1 MLQSRSYGK
10 NNTCAK
16 KHPDLFGKDFT
27 RPIYPV
33 CRMDWRDFTS
43 WGKIVRRP
51 FSMAETTNTN
61 PERIEK
67 HNLKTS
73 SCEDIPIPRD
83 YSGCILTDNFSQ
95 RLKKRVA
102 GCILCYQEAENTGN
116 PAIQYLSAWR
126 EKEKI
131 IWYEFVGE
139 QFRRLLMCDRGKEAE
154 VFRGRI
160 IERRVYKYDD
170 LHHKVQQEALG
181 RTDLMKVRKKLRAES
196 RNSGYLEAV
205 YKVAFKKGGII
216 WFKDQAVVEFYPE
229 DHLSLSLGCLMTVT
243 KEMEV
248 EEQLKK
254 TEATLHAANKKL
266 DRMANLDG
274 LTQIPNRRSFDRV
287 MRREWKRLRRERGLL
302 SLILCDVDNFKAFN
316 DTYGHQTGDDCLRS
330 IARVLN
336 SKIQRPGDIATRYGG
351 EEFAV
356 ILPNTSAKGA
366 LYKAESFRRAIEAL
380 RIPHTPS
387 STADYVTASFGVSTL
402 MPGDDTSPGALIAK
416 TDEALYKAKESG
428 RNKVVAL
435 PSGPASL

>member
-1 MLQSRSYGK
+1 M
-10 NNTCAK
+10 
-16 KHPDLFGKDFT
+16 
-27 RPIYPV
+27 
-33 CRMDWRDFTS
+33 
-43 WGKIVRRP
+43 
-51 FSMAETTNTN
+51 
-61 PERIEK
+61 
-67 HNLKTS
+67 KTS

-102 GCILCYQEAENTGN
+102 RCILCYQEAENTGN
-116 PAIQYLSAWR
+116 PAMQYLSAWR

-154 VFRGRI
+154 VFRDCI

-170 LHHKVQQEALG
+170 FDHEVQQEALG

-196 RNSGYLEAV
+196 KKAGYLEAV
-205 YKVAFKKGGII
+205 YKVSFKKGSIV
-216 WFKDQAVVEFYPE
+216 WLKDQAVVEFYPG
-229 DHLSLSLGCLMTVT
+229 DHLSLSLGCLMMIT

-254 TEATLHAANKKL
+254 TEATLHAANEKL
-266 DRMANLDG
+266 DRVANLDG
-274 LTQIPNRRSFDRV
+274 LTQISNRRSFDRV
-287 MRREWKRLRRERGLL
+287 MQREWKRLRRERGVL
-302 SLILCDVDNFKAFN
+302 SLILCDVDDFKAFN

-330 IARVLN
+330 IAHVLN
-336 SKIQRPGDIATRYGG
+336 SKIQRPGDLAARYGG

-366 LYKAESFRRAIEAL
+366 FYKAESFRRDIEML
-380 RIPHTPS
+380 LIPHTRS
-387 STADYVTASFGVSTL
+387 STGDYVTVSFGVSTL
-402 MPGDDTSPGALIAK
+402 MPSADNSPEALIAK
-416 TDEALYKAKESG
+416 ADEALYKAKETG

-435 PSGPASL
+435 PSGPGLP